1 MRAIYIYIGCTKA
14 ITNNQDIRPLVTV
27 KVLLAIISQTA
38 KWIYTIKV
46 ALESAY
52 QTASNNILY
61 II

>member
-1 MRAIYIYIGCTKA
+1 MRAIYIYMRCTKA
-14 ITNNQDIRPLVTV
+14 ITNNQDIRPPVTV

-38 KWIYTIKV
+38 KWIHTNKV

-52 QTASNNILY
+52 QTVSNNILY